1 MRAQSSAD
9 SVSPGDTI
17 GGLMHSLDTPRPRRR
32 LRIGFLGRIIIALTA
47 AGLIPL
53 ALVSFRFAD
62 LNRDAMTSQVL
73 QTHALSANTGADR
86 ISSTVAAWET
96 LIDALVAAPEVEND
110 PFSNASKETVRSLL
124 QSRGDLVAVILR
136 DPGGAEIFHGQKKS
150 AASVIQIILA
160 DPRHDRL
167 AIYSIAGR
175 AWLSIVRPLTNGGQA
190 MAIFD
195 AGALEDALHSSELGE
210 QALRVLID
218 RSGHAVVGNPSA
230 IAGIP
235 PALLNIAATGRVR
248 GAGRFPA
255 GRGVAVGAYA
265 PVDGTPWVVVSTQPA
280 TVAEAIARNLRN
292 RSFVAV
298 IAALLL
304 VAALS
309 LAAWFAVVRPLRD
322 LLEAQSEMGFLPA
335 GDGSDIDRLRSS
347 LDLLQKRVHARE
359 ELGNVFLGRY
369 QVLEVVGQGGMGT
382 VFRGWDP
389 KLQRPVA
396 LKTIRLGDDVPAP
409 ERGNLVESL
418 MREAVTVAQFHH
430 SNVVAVF
437 DVEESGDSAF
447 IAMEYVDGVSLDSQ
461 IEDRPLSI
469 EQTLVVGLAL
479 GQALEAAHDAHVIHR
494 DIKPANILISWEGTV
509 KVTDFGIA
517 ELLSALTDRSK
528 VFGTPGYMAPELVT
542 GRGSLPAGDMFSAG
556 VTLYQCLTGFAPFDR
571 PTMKETLEA
580 TLRYVPPPPKEA
592 NPLTPAIL
600 DTTVMRMLAKDP
612 RARLESPGELVGLL
626 RRMTV
631 EQKFKLN
638 PHAHM
643 IRRMTTKRADPMYV
657 PTVSLSKADA

>member
-1 MRAQSSAD
+1 MRPS
-9 SVSPGDTI
+9 DT
-17 GGLMHSLDTPRPRRR
+17 TPRPRRR
-32 LRIGFLGRIIIALTA
+32 LQIGFLGRIIIALTA

-62 LNRDAMTSQVL
+62 LNREAMTSQVL

-86 ISSTVAAWET
+86 ISSTVSAWET

-110 PFSNASKETVRSLL
+110 PSSAAAKETVRSLL
-124 QSRGDLVAVILR
+124 QSRGDLVAVVIR
-136 DPGGAEIFHGQKKS
+136 DPNGAEIFRGQKKS
-150 AASVIQIILA
+150 AASVIQGIVA
-160 DPRHDRL
+160 KPQRERL
-167 AIYSIAGR
+167 EMIHPESGG
-175 AWLSIVRPLTNGGQA
+175 AWLSIVRTLTNGGQA
-190 MAIFD
+190 TAIFD
-195 AGALEDALHSSELGE
+195 ARALEEALRSSELGE

-218 RSGHAVVGNPSA
+218 RSGHAVVGNPEA
-230 IAGIP
+230 VAGVP
-235 PALLNIAATGRVR
+235 PSLLNIAATGRIR

-255 GRGVAVGAYA
+255 AGGGVAVGAYA

-280 TVAEAIARNLRN
+280 TVAEAIAHNLRE
-292 RSFVAV
+292 RSLFAV

-309 LAAWFAVVRPLRD
+309 VAAWFAVVRPLRD

-335 GDGSDIDRLRSS
+335 GGGSDIDRLRSS

-369 QVLEVVGQGGMGT
+369 QVLEVVGQGGMGM

-418 MREAVTVAQFHH
+418 VREAVTVAQFHH
-430 SNVVAVF
+430 PNVVAVF

-461 IEDRPLSI
+461 IDGRPLSI
-469 EQTLVVGLAL
+469 EQTLAAGLAL
-479 GQALEAAHDAHVIHR
+479 GQALEAAHGAHVIHR
-494 DIKPANILISWEGTV
+494 DIKPANILISWDGTV

-517 ELLSALTDRSK
+517 ELLSALTDVSM
-528 VFGTPGYMAPELVT
+528 VFGTPGYMAPELIA
-542 GRGSLPAGDMFSAG
+542 GRGSLPAGDLFSAG

-571 PTMKETLEA
+571 PGMKETLEA
-580 TLRYVPPPPKEA
+580 TLRYDPPPPTAA
-592 NPLTPAIL
+592 NPLTPL
-600 DTTVMRMLAKDP
+600 LLETTVMRMLAKDP
-612 RARLESPGELVGLL
+612 SERLSRPAELVALL
-626 RRMTV
+626 RRMNA
-631 EQKFKLN
+631 EQKFTLN
-638 PHAHM
+638 PTTHTA
-643 IRRMTTKRADPMYV
+643 RRTMTKHADPMYV
-657 PTVSLSKADA
+657 PTISLSKADV

>member
-1 MRAQSSAD
+1 
-9 SVSPGDTI
+9 
-17 GGLMHSLDTPRPRRR
+17 MHPPNSLGERSRPRRR

-62 LNRDAMTSQVL
+62 LNREAMTSQVL

-86 ISSTVAAWET
+86 ISSTVSAWET
-96 LIDALVAAPEVEND
+96 LIDALVAAPDVESD
-110 PFSNASKETVRSLL
+110 PSSAAAKETVRSLL
-124 QSRGDLVAVILR
+124 QSRGDLVAVVLR
-136 DPGGAEIFHGQKKS
+136 DPTGTEIFRGQKKS
-150 AASVIQIILA
+150 AAAVIQAIVA
-160 DPRHDRL
+160 TPQRERL
-167 AIYSIAGR
+167 AIHAAGGT
-175 AWLSIVRPLTNGGQA
+175 WLSIVRTLTNGGQA
-190 MAIFD
+190 TAVFD
-195 AGALEDALHSSELGE
+195 ARALEDALHSSELGE

-218 RSGHAVVGNPSA
+218 RSRHAVVGNPA
-230 IAGIP
+230 AVAGIP

-255 GRGVAVGAYA
+255 AGGAVAVGAYA

-280 TVAEAIARNLRN
+280 TVAEAIAQNLRR
-292 RSFVAV
+292 RSLVAV

-309 LAAWFAVVRPLRD
+309 VAAWFAVVRPLRD

-369 QVLEVVGQGGMGT
+369 QVLEVVGHGGMGT

-418 MREAVTVAQFHH
+418 IREAVTVAQFHH

-447 IAMEYVDGVSLDSQ
+447 IAMEFVDGVSLDSQ
-461 IEDRPLSI
+461 IDDQPLSI

-479 GQALEAAHDAHVIHR
+479 GQALEAAHAAHVIHR
-494 DIKPANILISWEGTV
+494 DIKPANILISWDGTV

-517 ELLSALTDRSK
+517 ELLSALTDVTR
-528 VFGTPGYMAPELVT
+528 VFGTPGYMAPELIT

-571 PTMKETLEA
+571 PSMKETLEA
-580 TLRYVPPPPKEA
+580 TLRHVPPPPTAA
-592 NPLTPAIL
+592 NSLTPLLLEA
-600 DTTVMRMLAKDP
+600 TVMRMLAKNPSERLSDP
-612 RARLESPGELVGLL
+612 AELVALL
-626 RRMTV
+626 RRMTS
-631 EQKFKLN
+631 EQKFQLN
-638 PHAHM
+638 PQTHM

-657 PTVSLSKADA
+657 PTISLSKADA

>member
-1 MRAQSSAD
+1 MSIGD
-9 SVSPGDTI
+9 S
-17 GGLMHSLDTPRPRRR
+17 RKPRRR
-32 LRIGFLGRIIIALTA
+32 LQIGFLGRIIIALTA

-53 ALVSFRFAD
+53 SLVSYRFAD
-62 LNRDAMTSQVL
+62 LNREAMTSQVL
-73 QTHALSANTGADR
+73 QTHALSANTGAER
-86 ISSTVAAWET
+86 ISSTVSAWET
-96 LIDALVAAPEVEND
+96 LIDALASAPEVEND
-110 PFSNASKETVRSLL
+110 PSSAAAKETVRSLL
-124 QSRGDLVAVILR
+124 QSRGDLVAVVLC
-136 DPGGAEIFHGQKKS
+136 DPAGAEIFRGQKKS
-150 AASVIQIILA
+150 AASVIQGILA
-160 DPRHDRL
+160 KPQRELLEIHGG
-167 AIYSIAGR
+167 S
-175 AWLSIVRPLTNGGQA
+175 WLSIVRPLTNGGQVT
-190 MAIFD
+190 AIFD
-195 AGALEDALHSSELGE
+195 ARALEDSLHSSELGE

-218 RSGHAVVGNPSA
+218 RSRHAVVGNPAAVAS
-230 IAGIP
+230 IP
-235 PALLNIAATGRVR
+235 PSLLNIAATGRIR

-255 GRGVAVGAYA
+255 AGGVVAVGAYA

-280 TVAEAIARNLRN
+280 TVAEAIAENLRR
-292 RSFVAV
+292 RSLFAV

-309 LAAWFAVVRPLRD
+309 IAAWFAVVRPLRD
-322 LLEAQSEMGFLPA
+322 LLNAQSEMGFVPA

-347 LDLLQKRVHARE
+347 LDLLQKRVHDRE

-447 IAMEYVDGVSLDSQ
+447 IAMEFVDGVSLDSQ
-461 IEDRPLSI
+461 LDGRPLSI
-469 EQTLVVGLAL
+469 EQTLAVGLAL
-479 GQALEAAHDAHVIHR
+479 GQALEAAHGAHVIHR
-494 DIKPANILISWEGTV
+494 DIKPANILISWDGTV

-517 ELLSALTDRSK
+517 ELLSALTDISM
-528 VFGTPGYMAPELVT
+528 VFGTPGYMAPELIG

-571 PTMKETLEA
+571 PSMKETLEA
-580 TLRYVPPPPKEA
+580 TLRHVPPPPTAA
-592 NPLTPAIL
+592 NPLTPTLLETI
-600 DTTVMRMLAKDP
+600 VMRMLAKDP
-612 RARLESPGELVGLL
+612 SERLSRPAELVALM
-626 RRMTV
+626 RRMTS

-638 PHAHM
+638 PRTH
-643 IRRMTTKRADPMYV
+643 IVRRTNTKHADPMYV
-657 PTVSLSKADA
+657 PTISLSKADA